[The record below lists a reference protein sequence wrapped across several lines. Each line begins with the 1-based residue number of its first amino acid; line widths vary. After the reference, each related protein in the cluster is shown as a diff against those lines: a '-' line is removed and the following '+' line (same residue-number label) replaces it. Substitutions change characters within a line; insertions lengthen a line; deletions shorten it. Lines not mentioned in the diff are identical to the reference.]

1 MKTLKPFLYLLVV
14 FAIVLSACNKDVHKI
29 GEDENLN
36 VQAKNMEDL
45 VIPANFDW
53 RIPMNSTNTLKDIG
67 GDSYYPN
74 SYATLVFED
83 LWPAKGDYDFNDLVL
98 SYQFRTATNASNFI
112 TEIVG
117 TFIFRATGA
126 GTDNGF
132 GFELTGLDTTGFVV
146 TGNSVI
152 AGYTTTTRGW
162 ENGQSNPVIIVVD
175 DISNILPRYS
185 NNTQYGQGNSVFT
198 PAVTM
203 EIHIT
208 PRPGVNKNPANFL
221 INGTNFNPFLIAD
234 FINDGRGREVH
245 KVNFQPTDLADYS
258 LFMTADDY
266 SQPLLNSTYKTS
278 KNYPWVLEI
287 PGIFKY
293 PRERIDINWAYL
305 HFGAWAE
312 SGGTLYSDWYSNL
325 ASGYRFV
332 GNLYQAP

>member
-29 GEDENLN
+29 GDNEDLN
-36 VQAKNMEDL
+36 VQLKNMEEL
-45 VIPANFDW
+45 VVPANFDW
-53 RIPMNSTNTLKDIG
+53 RIPMNSSNTLKSG

-74 SYATLVFED
+74 VYATLAFED
-83 LWPAKGDYDFNDLVL
+83 LWPAKGDYDFNDLVV

-126 GTDNGF
+126 ATENGF

-146 TGNSVI
+146 TGNSVH
-152 AGYTTTTRGW
+152 AGYTTTTNGW
-162 ENGQSNPVIIVVD
+162 ENGQSNPVVIVVD
-175 DISNILPRYS
+175 NVKDIMPLWA
-185 NNTQYGQGNSVFT
+185 NNSQYGTIFA
-198 PAVTM
+198 PDVTM

-208 PRPGVNKNPANFL
+208 PRPGVNENPANFL

-234 FINDGRGREVH
+234 FINEGRGREVH
-245 KVNFQPTDLADYS
+245 KVNFPPTDLADQS

-266 SQPLLNSTYKTS
+266 SQPLINSTYKTS
-278 KNYPWVLEI
+278 RNYPWVLEI
-287 PGIFKY
+287 PGIFEY

-312 SGGTLYSDWYSNL
+312 SGGVLYTDWYSNL
-325 ASGYRFV
+325 ATGYRLQ
-332 GNLYQAP
+332 GNLYHTP